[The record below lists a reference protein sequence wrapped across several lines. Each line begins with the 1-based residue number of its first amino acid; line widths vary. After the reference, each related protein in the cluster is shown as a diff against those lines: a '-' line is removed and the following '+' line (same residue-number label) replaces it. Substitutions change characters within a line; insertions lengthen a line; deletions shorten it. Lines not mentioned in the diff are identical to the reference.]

1 MIWKLRIGRW
11 RFTFTMAPLTDV
23 IGVNSNLPDGNHIV
37 MWDFDETNF
46 DDVFKT
52 LLTVQ
57 RVYNL
62 PKIYILETKKDTN
75 YIAYCFKR
83 TTWLKV
89 VEIIAF
95 TKGVDWNYFKYG
107 VYRGNFTLRVGP
119 KCGRK
124 PKLVWTLVSSVPED
138 CSIKE
143 LKSWVRYETLE
154 DGQWTKLREVTIKR

>member
-23 IGVNSNLPDGNHIV
+23 IGVNSNLDGDDHIL

-46 DDVFKT
+46 NDVFKN

-57 RVYNL
+57 RIYNL
-62 PKIYILETKKDTN
+62 PNIYILETLKDKN
-75 YIAYCFKR
+75 FMAYCFKR
-83 TTWLKV
+83 THWLKA
-89 VEIIAF
+89 VEILAF

-124 PKLVWTLVSSVPED
+124 PKLIWTLKTGVPED

-143 LKSWVRYETLE
+143 LRSWVRYETLE
-154 DGQWTKLREVTIKR
+154 DGQWTQLTEVTIKR